1 MKSSDL
7 TANNRRQ
14 FIKTSAAAV
23 AAGGLISVANP
34 LEAKTMPKGGVFVT
48 GSDTM
53 RIGLIGAGGRGTQAA
68 MQAMNTQ
75 SGNVELT
82 AVADAFEGRVKGA
95 VDACT
100 REYKDKCKV
109 TDNQAFSGMDAYKRL
124 LDTDVQLVILA
135 TPPGFR
141 PMQFEAAIKAGKHVF
156 MEKPVAVDIPG
167 VTQILRATEE
177 AKQKGLAVG
186 VGLQRRHER
195 AYMETIDKLR
205 EGAIG
210 DLVYARVYWNQG
222 PLWVVPKRK
231 DQSELDYQIRN
242 WLYFNWLS
250 GDHIVEQHIHNLDV
264 INWLMNDYPVSA
276 RGSGGRQ
283 VRLGSQHGEIF
294 DHHCVEYR
302 YGNGMIMF
310 SQCRQIPGCWNDL
323 SEHVYGTKGYCDI
336 SAGVIYDLAGNVTFQ
351 TKGSRGGHQQEHHDL
366 FADLAKG
373 VIPNEGEYGA
383 KSTMTAILGRMATYS
398 GKNIEWDRAMKSQ
411 KVLADVAAM
420 TTTSDPAPVQ
430 PLENGEYRIAVP
442 GDGWA
447 DVLDWNPDKRDEE

>member
-1 MKSSDL
+1 MQ
-7 TANNRRQ
+7 R
-14 FIKTSAAAV
+14 SAAAV
-23 AAGGLISVANP
+23 AAGGLLGQQSISAQS
-34 LEAKTMPKGGVFVT
+34 MPSGGVFVS

-82 AVADAFEGRVKGA
+82 AVADAFAGRANGA
-95 VDACT
+95 VQACQQD
-100 REYKDKCKV
+100 YKDKCKV
-109 TDNQAFSGMDAYKRL
+109 PENQVFVGVDAYKRL

-156 MEKPVAVDIPG
+156 MEKPVAVDVPG
-167 VTQILRATEE
+167 VQQILRATEE

-283 VRLGSQHGEIF
+283 VRLGPQHGEIF

-310 SQCRQIPGCWNDL
+310 SQCRQIPGCWNDV

-336 SAGVIYDLAGNVTFQ
+336 SAGVIYDLAGNVTFR
-351 TKGSRGGHQQEHHDL
+351 TNGGRGGHQQEHHDL

-383 KSTMTAILGRMATYS
+383 KSTMTAIMGRMATYS
-398 GKNIEWDRAMKSQ
+398 GKNIEWQRAMKSQ
-411 KVLADVAAM
+411 KSLADIGAM
-420 TTTSDPAPVQ
+420 TGTDGQAPVQ
-430 PLENGEYRIAVP
+430 PMENGEYKIAVP

-447 DVLDWNPDKRDEE
+447 DVLDWNPDKAEE